1 MKKEFHLM
9 RIIYTP
15 LIFFLLTGCVTLNS
29 VKRDLQKVDYSDG
42 IDEKEAIAIAR
53 MSMINSKLHE
63 DYHLWTATTYD
74 FSGYWK
80 VVFFSL
86 YFNKHECILVVEKS
100 TGDLLAFFEAA
111 DIEVAV
117 FDESQVQAAVEAYG
131 RYGKGLNPNARLNLG
146 DCAAYALASS
156 FNVALL
162 FKGGDFRATDI
173 QSAL

>member
-1 MKKEFHLM
+1 M
-9 RIIYTP
+9 I
-15 LIFFLLTGCVTLNS
+15 V
-29 VKRDLQKVDYSDG
+29 VDTSA
-42 IDEKEAIAIAR
+42 IIAILQDEPEKDAFKAAIENDDHAIISAVTALEAGVVMRAR
-53 MSMINSKLHE
+53 HGE
-63 DYHLWTATTYD
+63 DGLR
-74 FSGYWK
+74 G
-80 VVFFSL
+80 
-86 YFNKHECILVVEKS
+86 
-100 TGDLLAFFEAA
+100 LLAFFEAA

-117 FDESQVQAAVEAYG
+117 FDESQAQAAVEAYG